1 MWRSINK
8 INPTKGAV
16 AEESETDVLLQ
27 NTIDE
32 AKIFQIIHMLLS
44 NQKPQQVPKQN
55 RQADEIKRK
64 QKNINTHATI
74 DCSDKS

>member
-8 INPTKGAV
+8 INPKKRAV

-55 RQADEIKRK
+55 RQAEEIKRK
-64 QKNINTHATI
+64 QKNTNTHATI
-74 DCSDKS
+74 DCSNKS